1 VTTAPRRASRFAAL
15 AATGLLL
22 AACVTPATGRDS
34 YSDKAVTSV
43 RAAISEVQTARLVLQ
58 LLSRHRI
65 LSPFADETLTANE
78 EAVGSI
84 SATFGSV
91 QPPRGDDELR
101 DAVAALLSDAEDA
114 IGHARIAAR
123 RSDRTG
129 TGDATKELRA
139 AARALARAEE
149 RLS

>member
-1 VTTAPRRASRFAAL
+1 MTAGCAHPTRAAAL
-15 AATGLLL
+15 VTAGLLL
-22 AACVTPATGRDS
+22 TGCVTPATGRDS

-43 RAAISEVQTARLVLQ
+43 RAASSEVQTARLVLR

-65 LSPFADETLTANE
+65 LSPYADETLTADE

-101 DAVAALLSDAEDA
+101 DAVATLLSDAEDA
-114 IGHARIAAR
+114 VGHARIAAR
-123 RSDRTG
+123 RSDPDG
-129 TGDATKELRA
+129 AGDAAEELREVA
-139 AARALARAEE
+139 KDLARAEE